1 MTIRRKLIIGFSIIL
16 TILFI
21 SVLFVI
27 EMLSDSNERLKRI
40 VDLSA
45 KKVSLSHEILIYV
58 LEASRHEKNIILER
72 DYIKKLYYKD
82 RLYKAIDSADQ
93 KMIELEMYADRGGS
107 KALDDF
113 KSLWATYKSD
123 VAQIVFFALKN
134 NENRAFEIS
143 IRKGLIIRD
152 SIIKTLDYLVKK
164 SEKEIQSDKQ
174 ENEKRYYF
182 TLLFLV
188 LLILTSFL
196 IEIAISYWIIRTI
209 SLRIQFIAKKAEKI
223 ANREFSDNQL
233 ADFANDELRA
243 VYESLNRI
251 RESFKEITDS
261 ANNVASGNYL
271 IDFVP
276 KSEKDVLGN
285 SLRTMT
291 SSLRKKTQENE
302 KHNWIMSGQN
312 LLNERLRGDK
322 AESVLS
328 NDAIIFL
335 SNYLKA
341 NVGAI
346 YLCDDQKYS
355 LSIFGRYGF
364 TSTDCSS
371 EKFILNEGLIGQAAA
386 DQKQVLL
393 TNVEE
398 ESIRIISAVIDTKP
412 KEILIV
418 PFMFE
423 GKTEGVI
430 ELGKLDSFS
439 SSEIEFVSAAVQ
451 SIGISFNSSRVRRR
465 VQELLEQTRI
475 QSEELQT
482 QQEELKQMNEE
493 LEEQTQILRQQQEE
507 LKQMNEELEGQT
519 QILRQQQ
526 EELKVSNEELEEQTR
541 ALEMRNKE
549 LELAKNDIEQKTEQ
563 LELSGKY
570 KSEFLANMSHEL
582 RTPLNS
588 LLILSKDL
596 ADNKKKNLDEDQVES
611 ANIIYKSGHDLLVLI
626 NEVLDLSKIESGKMS
641 VNLER
646 VVLRTF
652 VKDLISGFKL
662 QATKKKLDLDLIYY
676 EDLPEKIR
684 TDPQRLDQ
692 ILKNLISNA
701 LKFTERG
708 RIQLEVKRQNSDKI
722 LFSVIDSGIGIPEE
736 KYSAIFEAFQ
746 QVDGSTSRKYGGT
759 GLGLSISRE
768 LAGLLGGEIHLKSKV
783 NKGSTFSLLLPI
795 EGKRNETSIP
805 KEETG
810 VVADFET
817 FVKQDQNEFVNY
829 PALKDDRN
837 EIVEGDKILLIVEDD
852 LKFASILL
860 KQANEKG
867 FRGISA
873 ATGEDG
879 LVLARKHKPHAI
891 LLDLD
896 LPGMDG
902 HAVLNEL
909 KADQSVRHIPVH
921 IISAKEYSLK
931 LIRDGAVEYIKK
943 PVNKKQLDEAF
954 NRIEHF
960 ISRKM
965 KNLLIIED
973 DANSRSTTRKLIGND
988 DVKCFEASSGKEALS
1003 VYSENHFDCIVLD
1016 IGLPDMSGFDLIRE
1030 MEKIKEKQIPPIII
1044 YTGRELTKEESK
1056 ELQEYSESIIIKGIK
1071 SEERLLDETAL
1082 VLHRMINNLPES
1094 KQNII
1099 NRLYDKDAVFF
1110 QKRIM
1115 LVDDDMRNVFA
1126 LSKILSEKGMEVLK
1140 AENGNNALE
1149 LLSKSENV
1157 DMILMDVMMPEMD
1170 GYEATRRIRSNLK
1183 YKDTVIIAL
1192 TAKAMN
1198 DDRQKCIDAGANDY
1212 ISKPVDVE
1220 RLFSLMRVWL
1230 SR

>member
-82 RLYKAIDSADQ
+82 RLYKAVDSADQ
-93 KMIELEMYADRGGS
+93 KMIELEMYADKDGS

-113 KSLWATYKSD
+113 KSLWVTYKSD

-143 IRKGLIIRD
+143 IRKGLTIRD

-164 SEKEIQSDKQ
+164 SEKEIQTDKQ

-188 LLILTSFL
+188 LLVLTSFL

-209 SLRIQFIAKKAEKI
+209 SLRIQFIAKKAERI
-223 ANREFSDNQL
+223 ANRELSDNRL
-233 ADFANDELRA
+233 VDFANDELRA
-243 VYESLNRI
+243 VYESLSRI
-251 RESFKEITDS
+251 RQSFKEITDS

-312 LLNERLRGDK
+312 LLNEKLRGDK

-328 NDAIIFL
+328 NDVIIFL

-364 TSTDCSS
+364 TSTDYSS

-507 LKQMNEELEGQT
+507 LK
-519 QILRQQQ
+519 
-526 EELKVSNEELEEQTR
+526 VSNEELEEQTR
-541 ALEMRNKE
+541 VLEMRNKE

-641 VNLER
+641 VNLEK

-708 RIQLEVKRQNSDKI
+708 GIQLEVKRQNSDKI

-768 LAGLLGGEIHLKSKV
+768 LAGLLGGEIYLKSKI

-795 EGKRNETSIP
+795 EGKKNETSIP
-805 KEETG
+805 EEETG
-810 VVADFET
+810 VVANFET
-817 FVKQDQNEFVNY
+817 FVKQDQSEFVNY

-973 DANSRSTTRKLIGND
+973 DENSRRTTRKLIGND

-1044 YTGRELTKEESK
+1044 YTGGELTKEESK

-1099 NRLYDKDAVFF
+1099 NRLYDKDSVFF

-1170 GYEATRRIRSNLK
+1170 GYEAMRRIRSNLK

>member
-93 KMIELEMYADRGGS
+93 KMIELEMYADKGGS

-243 VYESLNRI
+243 VYESLNKI

-328 NDAIIFL
+328 NDVIIFL

-493 LEEQTQILRQQQEE
+493 LEE
-507 LKQMNEELEGQT
+507 QT

-810 VVADFET
+810 VVANFET

-1157 DMILMDVMMPEMD
+1157 DMILMDVMMPEMG

>member
-1 MTIRRKLIIGFSIIL
+1 MTIRGKLIIGFSIIL

-40 VDLSA
+40 VNLSA
-45 KKVSLSHEILIYV
+45 KKVSLSHEILIDV
-58 LEASRHEKNIILER
+58 LEASRHEKNIIIEK

-82 RLYKAIDSADQ
+82 RLYKAIDLADQ
-93 KMIELEMYADRGGS
+93 KTIELEMYIDKDGL

-113 KSLWATYKSD
+113 KPLWATYKSD
-123 VAQIVFFALKN
+123 VAQIVFFALKSD
-134 NENRAFEIS
+134 ENRAFEIS

-164 SEKEIQSDKQ
+164 SENEIQTDKQ

-188 LLILTSFL
+188 LLVLTSFL
-196 IEIAISYWIIRTI
+196 IEIAISYWIIKTI
-209 SLRIQFIAKKAEKI
+209 SLRIQFIAKKAERI
-223 ANREFSDNQL
+223 ANREFSDNRL
-233 ADFANDELRA
+233 VDFANDELRP
-243 VYESLNRI
+243 VYESLSRI
-251 RESFKEITDS
+251 RESFKEITDN

-312 LLNERLRGDK
+312 LLNEKLRGDK

-328 NDAIIFL
+328 NDVIIFL

-346 YLCDDQKYS
+346 YLCDDQEYS

-364 TSTDCSS
+364 TSTDRSF

-386 DQKQVLL
+386 DQKQILL

-398 ESIRIISAVIDTKP
+398 ESIRILSSVIDTKP

-507 LKQMNEELEGQT
+507 LK
-519 QILRQQQ
+519 
-526 EELKVSNEELEEQTR
+526 VSNEELEEQTR
-541 ALEMRNKE
+541 ILEMKNKE

-596 ADNKKKNLDEDQVES
+596 ADNKKKNLNEDQVES
-611 ANIIYKSGHDLLVLI
+611 ANIIYKSGNDLLVLI

-641 VNLER
+641 INLEK
-646 VVLRTF
+646 VELKTLI
-652 VKDLISGFKL
+652 KDLISGFKL
-662 QATKKKLDLDLIYY
+662 QATEKKLDLDLIYY

-708 RIQLEVKRQNSDKI
+708 RIQLEVKRQNSNEI

-768 LAGLLGGEIHLKSKV
+768 LARLLGGEIHLKSKV
-783 NKGSTFSLLLPI
+783 NEGSTFSLLLPI
-795 EGKRNETSIP
+795 EGKKNETSIP
-805 KEETG
+805 KEETR
-810 VVADFET
+810 VVANSEAFA
-817 FVKQDQNEFVNY
+817 KQDQNEFVNY
-829 PALKDDRN
+829 PTLNDDRN
-837 EIVEGDKILLIVEDD
+837 EIAEADKILLIVEDD

-867 FRGISA
+867 FKCISA

-879 LVLARKHKPHAI
+879 LVLARKYKPHAI

-896 LPGMDG
+896 LPGING
-902 HAVLNEL
+902 HTVLNEL

-921 IISAKEYSLK
+921 IISAKEYSLE

-973 DANSRSTTRKLIGND
+973 DENSRNTTRKLIGND
-988 DVKCFEASSGKEALS
+988 DVKCFEASSGKEALL

-1082 VLHRMINNLPES
+1082 FLHRMINNLPES

-1099 NRLYDKDAVFF
+1099 NSLYDRDAVLF

-1126 LSKILSEKGMEVLK
+1126 LSKILSEKGMDVLK

-1149 LLSKSENV
+1149 LLSKSENI
-1157 DMILMDVMMPEMD
+1157 DMILMDIMMPEMD
-1170 GYEATRRIRSNLK
+1170 GYEAMRRIRANLK
-1183 YKDTVIIAL
+1183 YKDIVIIAL

>member
-93 KMIELEMYADRGGS
+93 KMIELEMYADKGGS

-328 NDAIIFL
+328 NDVIIFL

-493 LEEQTQILRQQQEE
+493 LEE
-507 LKQMNEELEGQT
+507 QT

-810 VVADFET
+810 VVANFET

-1003 VYSENHFDCIVLD
+1003 VYSEHHFDCIVLD

-1230 SR
+1230 SG

>member
-1 MTIRRKLIIGFSIIL
+1 MTIRGKLIIGFSIIL
-16 TILFI
+16 AILFI
-21 SVLFVI
+21 SVLFVV
-27 EMLSDSNERLKRI
+27 EMLFDSNERLKRI

-45 KKVSLSHEILIYV
+45 KKVNLSHEILIYV
-58 LEASRHEKNIILER
+58 LEASRHEKNIIIER
-72 DYIKKLYYKD
+72 DHIKKLYYKD
-82 RLYKAIDSADQ
+82 RLYKAVDLADQ
-93 KMIELEMYADRGGS
+93 KTIELGMYTDKDGA

-113 KSLWATYKSD
+113 RSLWAAYKSD

-134 NENRAFEIS
+134 EENRAFEIS

-152 SIIKTLDYLVKK
+152 SIIQTLTYLVQK
-164 SEKEIQSDKQ
+164 SEKEIQTDKQ

-188 LLILTSFL
+188 LLVLTSFL
-196 IEIAISYWIIRTI
+196 IEIAISYWIIKTI
-209 SLRIQFIAKKAEKI
+209 SLRIQFIAKKAERI
-223 ANREFSDNQL
+223 ANREFSDNRL
-233 ADFANDELRA
+233 VDVANDELRP
-243 VYESLNRI
+243 VYESLSRI
-251 RESFKEITDS
+251 RESFKEITDN

-302 KHNWIMSGQN
+302 KHDWMTSGQN
-312 LLNERLRGDK
+312 LINEKLRGDK
-322 AESVLS
+322 AESVLA
-328 NDAIIFL
+328 NDVITFL

-341 NVGAI
+341 SVGAI
-346 YLCDDQKYS
+346 YLCDDQEYS

-364 TSTDCSS
+364 TSNDHSS
-371 EKFILNEGLIGQAAA
+371 AKFVLNEGLIGQAAA
-386 DQKQVLL
+386 EQKQILL

-398 ESIRIISAVIDTKP
+398 ESIRILSAVIDAKP
-412 KEILIV
+412 KEILIA

-423 GKTEGVI
+423 GKTQGVI
-430 ELGKLDSFS
+430 ELGKLESFS
-439 SSEIEFVSAAVQ
+439 SPEIDFISSVVQ

-507 LKQMNEELEGQT
+507 LK
-519 QILRQQQ
+519 
-526 EELKVSNEELEEQTR
+526 VSNEELEEQTR
-541 ALEMRNKE
+541 ILETKNKE

-596 ADNKKKNLDEDQVES
+596 ADNKRKNLDEDQIES
-611 ANIIYKSGHDLLVLI
+611 ANIIYKSGYDLLILI

-641 VNLER
+641 VNLEK
-646 VVLRTF
+646 VVLRTL
-652 VKDLISGFKL
+652 VKDLINGFKL
-662 QATKKKLDLDLIYY
+662 QATEKKLDLDLIYY
-676 EDLPEKIR
+676 EDLPEMIV
-684 TDPQRLDQ
+684 TDPQRLNQ

-708 RIQLEVKRQNSDKI
+708 KIQLEVKRQNSDEI

-736 KYSAIFEAFQ
+736 KHSAIFEAFQ
-746 QVDGSTSRKYGGT
+746 QADGSTSRKYGGT

-768 LAGLLGGEIHLKSKV
+768 LAKLLGGKIHLKSKV
-783 NKGSTFSLLLPI
+783 NEGSTFSLLLPI
-795 EGKRNETSIP
+795 EAKRNETP
-805 KEETG
+805 KEEKKVVTG
-810 VVADFET
+810 FET
-817 FVKQDQNEFVNY
+817 FAKQNQNEFVNY
-829 PALKDDRN
+829 PALKDDKH
-837 EIVEGDKILLIVEDD
+837 EIAEGDKILLIVEDD
-852 LKFASILL
+852 LKFASILV

-867 FRGISA
+867 FKCISA

-879 LVLARKHKPHAI
+879 LILARTYKPHAI

-896 LPGMDG
+896 LPGMNG
-902 HAVLNEL
+902 HTVLNEL

-921 IISAKEYSLK
+921 IISAKEYSLE
-931 LIRDGAVEYIKK
+931 LIRDGAVEYIRK
-943 PVNKKQLDEAF
+943 PVDKKRLDEAF
-954 NRIEHF
+954 NHIQHF

-973 DANSRSTTRKLIGND
+973 DENSRNTTRKLIGND

-1030 MEKIKEKQIPPIII
+1030 MEKIEGKQIPPVII

-1082 VLHRMINNLPES
+1082 FLHRMIKNLPES
-1094 KQNII
+1094 KKNII
-1099 NRLYDKDAVFF
+1099 NSLYDKDSVLFG
-1110 QKRIM
+1110 KRVI

-1126 LSKILSEKGMEVLK
+1126 LSKILGEKGMEVLK

-1157 DMILMDVMMPEMD
+1157 DMILMDIMMPEMD
-1170 GYEATRRIRSNLK
+1170 GYEAMKRIRANLK
-1183 YKDTVIIAL
+1183 YKNIVIIAL

-1198 DDRQKCIDAGANDY
+1198 EDRQKCIDAGANDY

>member
-93 KMIELEMYADRGGS
+93 KMIELEMYADKGGS

-223 ANREFSDNQL
+223 ANREFSDNQDNQL

-328 NDAIIFL
+328 NDVIIFL

-493 LEEQTQILRQQQEE
+493 LEE
-507 LKQMNEELEGQT
+507 QT

-810 VVADFET
+810 VVANFET

-1003 VYSENHFDCIVLD
+1003 VYSEHHFDCIVLD

-1230 SR
+1230 SG

>member
-93 KMIELEMYADRGGS
+93 KMIELEMYADKGGS

-328 NDAIIFL
+328 NDVIIFL

-493 LEEQTQILRQQQEE
+493 LEE
-507 LKQMNEELEGQT
+507 QT

-810 VVADFET
+810 VVANFET

-1115 LVDDDMRNVFA
+1115 LVNDDMRNVFA

>member
-93 KMIELEMYADRGGS
+93 KMIELEMYADKGGS

-328 NDAIIFL
+328 NDVIIFL

-493 LEEQTQILRQQQEE
+493 LEEQTQILRQQQ
-507 LKQMNEELEGQT
+507 
-519 QILRQQQ
+519 
-526 EELKVSNEELEEQTR
+526 LKVSNEELEEQTR

-810 VVADFET
+810 VVANFET

-1140 AENGNNALE
+1140 AENGNDALE

>member
-93 KMIELEMYADRGGS
+93 KMIELEMYADKGGS

-328 NDAIIFL
+328 NDVIIFL

-493 LEEQTQILRQQQEE
+493 LEE
-507 LKQMNEELEGQT
+507 QT

-810 VVADFET
+810 VVANFET